1 MSGVAQSSGV
11 RSILQSLQHAAA
23 QTRVTQSRLATGRRV
38 NSALDNPESYF
49 TAQSLTQRAGDL
61 GALLD
66 QIGQAEQTLKAT
78 TTGIN
83 GVVKLVKAAKSSAL
97 QARQAPLPQTTY
109 SAIVQTGADVSGETK
124 GTVVGNVD
132 TTGAFAADVEGLQ
145 IKIGATTYTVHGSS
159 TPGTENIAAILF
171 DINHTAGLG
180 PSGAVTASLDASGK
194 FIKLSA
200 NSSDTS
206 FQVLSSAAATALG
219 IDGQSGTSTN
229 LLNAVAGL
237 DGTSLTVRAN
247 GGGAKTI
254 TFGAGGGQVST
265 FAELQS
271 ALGGAG
277 VSATLDSANLALV
290 VDGTTTYQNSL
301 TTGGSALSAL
311 GLPAAGTEYGA
322 VNAPTPDPIRGGSQ
336 TQYNALLQQIDQLA
350 ADSFYGGL
358 NPLNGDNL
366 IATFNETGSSALTIA
381 GVALNAAGLNLT
393 AASGSDF
400 QANPVIDSVI
410 AALDA
415 ALSSL
420 RLQAAAFGAHLA
432 TLQTRQTFTRDQINT
447 LQSGADALTLADTNE
462 EGAHVLA
469 LQVRESL
476 SLTALSLSVQS
487 GQSVLSLLR

>member
-1 MSGVAQSSGV
+1 MSGVTQSSGI
-11 RSILQSLQHAAA
+11 RSILQSLQYAAA
-23 QTRVTQSRLATGRRV
+23 ATSVTQNRLATGRRV
-38 NSALDNPESYF
+38 NSALDNPQSYF
-49 TAQSLTQRAGDL
+49 TARSLTQRAGDL

-66 QIGQAEQTLKAT
+66 QIGQAEQTLKAAS
-78 TTGIN
+78 TGIN
-83 GVVKLVKAAKSSAL
+83 GLVKLVKAAKSSAL

-109 SAIVQTGADVSGETK
+109 SAIVQTGVDVSGEAI

-132 TTGAFAADVEGLQ
+132 TSGAFAADVEGLQ
-145 IKIGATTYTVHGSS
+145 IKVGATTYTVHGSS

-180 PSGAVTASLDASGK
+180 PSGAVTASLDGSGK
-194 FIKLSA
+194 FIKLAA

-206 FQVLSSAAATALG
+206 FQVLSSAAATTLG
-219 IDGQSGTSTN
+219 IDGQSGNSTN
-229 LLNAVAGL
+229 LLQAVASL

-254 TFGAGGGQVST
+254 TFGSGGGQVST
-265 FAELQS
+265 FNELQS

-277 VSATLDSANLALV
+277 VSATIDGANLALS

-301 TTGGSALSAL
+301 TTSGSALGVL
-311 GLPAAGTEYGA
+311 GLPAAGTEFGA
-322 VNAPTPDPIRGGSQ
+322 VNAPTPDPTRASSQ

-358 NPLNGDNL
+358 NPLTGGNVTT
-366 IATFNETGSSALTIA
+366 AFNESGSSALTVA
-381 GVALNAAGLNLT
+381 GVSLDAAGLNLT

-400 QANPVIDSVI
+400 QSNPVVDGVI

-420 RLQAAAFGAHLA
+420 RLQASSFGANLA
-432 TLQTRQTFTRDQINT
+432 TLQTRQTFTRDLINT

-487 GQSVLSLLR
+487 GQAALSLFR